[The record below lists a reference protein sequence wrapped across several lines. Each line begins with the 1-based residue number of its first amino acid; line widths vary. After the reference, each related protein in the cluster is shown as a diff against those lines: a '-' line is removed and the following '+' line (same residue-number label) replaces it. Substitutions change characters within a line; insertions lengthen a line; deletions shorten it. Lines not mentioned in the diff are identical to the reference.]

1 MASLSSLKDSIA
13 SLLGEAGSDVIYS
26 LGSEQIP
33 LKKGKHEKTLIF
45 LEYIVV
51 SGNLYT
57 GLHTMAKSIFLW

>member
-1 MASLSSLKDSIA
+1 MASFSSLKVSVA
-13 SLLGEAGSDVIYS
+13 SLLGEADGNLISS

-33 LKKGKHEKTLIF
+33 LQKDKHKTTLIF

-57 GLHTMAKSIFLW
+57 SLQIIAKPIL

>member
-1 MASLSSLKDSIA
+1 MASFSSLKVSVA
-13 SLLGEAGSDVIYS
+13 SLLGEADDNLISS

-33 LKKGKHEKTLIF
+33 LQKDKHKTLIF

-57 GLHTMAKSIFLW
+57 SLQIIAKPVRSW